1 VCYHSRREQTVTTQF
16 DDQGERL
23 SRDDGIEIAQ
33 ACVHAAGLSGR
44 VEVACDERRNAITI
58 SGPDQFGLMGMTAYM
73 TLRIGLPASR
83 RAIGLAV
90 ARHVFGE
97 FYATDEEIAARAAEL
112 PLALAM
118 LLVTPG

>member
-1 VCYHSRREQTVTTQF
+1 VIEH
-16 DDQGERL
+16 DDPAQWL
-23 SRDDGIEIAQ
+23 SREDGLEVAQ
-33 ACVHAAGLSGR
+33 ACVNAAGLADR
-44 VEVACDERRNAITI
+44 VEVACDERTNVITI

-73 TLRIGLPASR
+73 TLRIGVPASR

-97 FYATDEEIAARAAEL
+97 FYATDEEITARAAEL